1 MLFYVVDFLG
11 MVGEGDGTLSLT
23 YNGLGLACLLL
34 FWGWWRRESVL
45 YHFLIL
51 SSQRVVNDWGG
62 GCLSKSIMGREKEYA
77 NNINL

>member
-11 MVGEGDGTLSLT
+11 MVGEGNGTLSLT

-62 GCLSKSIMGREKEYA
+62 GCLSKSVMGREKEYA